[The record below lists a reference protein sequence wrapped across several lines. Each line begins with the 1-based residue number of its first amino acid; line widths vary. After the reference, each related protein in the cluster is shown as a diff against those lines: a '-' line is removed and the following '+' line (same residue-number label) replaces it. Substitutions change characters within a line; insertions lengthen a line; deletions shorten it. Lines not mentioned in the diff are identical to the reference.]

1 MNASNFYRRALATSL
16 LVTGLVST
24 TAFAQSESVGG
35 TLFQG
40 KCAACHQAQGQ
51 GIDGAFPALS
61 NNKLVQ
67 GDTMALAGV
76 VLRGRGGMPSFQA
89 SLNDV
94 EVASILTFIRSHWG
108 NQADSVAS
116 AEIANLRLSVA
127 AKENVDRA
135 QSSTQY

>member
-1 MNASNFYRRALATSL
+1 
-16 LVTGLVST
+16 
-24 TAFAQSESVGG
+24 
-35 TLFQG
+35 
-40 KCAACHQAQGQ
+40 
-51 GIDGAFPALS
+51 
-61 NNKLVQ
+61 
-67 GDTMALAGV
+67 
-76 VLRGRGGMPSFQA
+76 MPSFQA